1 MTATAILLAAGHG
14 TRMKSTRPKV
24 LHAIAGRPMIQHLIA
39 SCEAVFDK
47 VALVVGPEGE
57 AVARGAAPH
66 AAFVQ
71 HDRLGTAHAALVAA
85 EGFGDGE
92 VAVLYADNPL
102 IRPETLR
109 RLLER
114 RRAGD
119 AGLVLLAMRPPDA
132 GHYGRVLGDDGYVDH
147 IVEWADATEA
157 ERAETLCNAGVF
169 CAAAGD
175 LLRWLRAVQPSP
187 VRGEYYLT
195 DCVALARA
203 EGARVAVVEA
213 PWEELRGVN
222 SRAELAEAEAT
233 VQGWLRQAAM
243 DAGTTLTAPETA
255 FLSWD
260 TQLAPDVLVGPCVQ
274 FGPGVVVEEGA
285 EIRAFSH
292 LEGCQVGPGAV
303 IGPYARL
310 RPGTRVEGRAH
321 VGNFVELKATRLGA
335 GAKANHLAYLGDA
348 DVGEG
353 SNVGAGTITCNYDGV
368 AKHRTRIGAGAFIGS
383 DSVLV
388 APVTVGDGAF
398 IAAGSVITEDVAADA
413 LAFGRARQVE
423 KPGMAAKLKRA
434 QLEQA
439 QLKRDRSKT

>member
-14 TRMKSTRPKV
+14 TRMKSARPKA
-24 LHAIAGRPMIQHLIA
+24 LHPIAGRPMIQHLIA
-39 SCEAVFDK
+39 SCEAAFDK

-57 AVARGAAPH
+57 AVAREAVPH
-66 AAFVQ
+66 AAFIQ
-71 HDRLGTAHAALVAA
+71 HDRLGTAHAALAA
-85 EGFGDGE
+85 ADAFGDGD

-119 AGLVLLAMRPPDA
+119 AGLVLLAMRPLDPDR
-132 GHYGRVLGDDGYVDH
+132 YGRVIGEGGYVDRV
-147 IVEWADATEA
+147 VEWADATAA

-187 VRGEYYLT
+187 AKGEYYLT
-195 DCVALARA
+195 DCVAVARA
-203 EGARVAVVEA
+203 EGAPVAAVEA
-213 PWEELRGVN
+213 PWEEVRGVN

-233 VQGWLRQAAM
+233 VQGWLRRAAM
-243 DAGTTLTAPETA
+243 DAGATLLAPETA

-260 TQLAPDVLVGPCVQ
+260 TQLAPDVSVGPCVQ

-285 EIRAFSH
+285 DIRAFSH
-292 LEGCQVGPGAV
+292 LEGCRVGPGAV

-310 RPGTRVEGRAH
+310 RPGTRVERSAH

-335 GAKANHLAYLGDA
+335 GAKANHLAYLGDSE
-348 DVGEG
+348 VGEG

-368 AKHRTRIGAGAFIGS
+368 AKHRTRIGKDTFIGS
-383 DSVLV
+383 DTVLV

-413 LAFGRARQVE
+413 MAFGRARQVE
-423 KPGMAAKLKRA
+423 KPGLGAKF
-434 QLEQA
+434 
-439 QLKRDRSKT
+439 KRDRSKT